1 VSNQPLER
9 QGGRQMARIIEQ
21 GTIRTSDDI
30 SKLQI
35 LNWSRLNGYW
45 DNNPARVMQ
54 FITGWLMNK
63 ATYTI
68 AHVPLRTYPALATWP
83 SWKQGGRQEE
93 LGRLFWNSFLAAG
106 TATLTFFDKPDFEGS
121 LQTDSRPEPFQVYG
135 DIGKVSA
142 STFALT
148 LARMREGDLWIS
160 VLDEETQVILELLF
174 DLHDAVASF
183 LDDLVSASEKEE
195 MP

>member
-1 VSNQPLER
+1 
-9 QGGRQMARIIEQ
+9 MARIIEQ

-35 LNWSRLNGYW
+35 INWSRLNGDF

-63 ATYTI
+63 ANYTI

-83 SWKQGGRQEE
+83 GWKQGGRQEE

-106 TATLTFFDKPDFEGS
+106 TATLTFSDEPDFEGTI
-121 LQTDSRPEPFQVYG
+121 LTDARPEPFQVYG

-142 STFALT
+142 STFTFT
-148 LARMREGDLWIS
+148 LARMSEGDLWIS

-174 DLHDAVASF
+174 DLHDAVACF
-183 LDDLVSASEKEE
+183 LDEHFGR
-195 MP
+195 

>member
-1 VSNQPLER
+1 MQRP
-9 QGGRQMARIIEQ
+9 GGYSRAHIVEQ
-21 GTIRTSDDI
+21 ETIRSSDDI
-30 SKLQI
+30 SKLNI
-35 LNWSRLNGYW
+35 INWSRLNGYW

-83 SWKQGGRQEE
+83 GWKQGGRQEE

-106 TATLTFFDKPDFEGS
+106 KATLTFSDEPDFEGTM
-121 LQTDSRPEPFQVYG
+121 QTDARPEPFQIYG

-142 STFALT
+142 STFAFT

-174 DLHDAVASF
+174 DLRDAVESF
-183 LDDLVSASEKEE
+183 LDEQFSSHS
-195 MP
+195 